1 MAGEVLG
8 VEDKE
13 AEEETVVGVAE
24 QVEEEEVEVK
34 IMVKVVKEVVT
45 GGPTSPSMRI
55 IPRIQSVKNIMFL
68 GKVLIGVKSQLHVR
82 GRTSGSRRASNETV
96 TNLIFMTYKTLCI
109 KASRNK
115 YIQPLT

>member
-1 MAGEVLG
+1 MAEDLG
-8 VEDKE
+8 VEVEGEE
-13 AEEETVVGVAE
+13 AEEVVRVRLKVRIKAVRVKAVRE
-24 QVEEEEVEVK
+24 VRAQVK
-34 IMVKVVKEVVT
+34 
-45 GGPTSPSMRI
+45 GGPTSRRVLI
-55 IPRIQSVKNIMFL
+55 ILLQASVKNIMSMGSQL
-68 GKVLIGVKSQLHVR
+68 TGVKNQLHVR